1 MQWTFAVIYIIGDA
15 TTKVLLFLKC
25 EEVLLVSVIKSHS
38 FLKYI
43 CKINWV
49 LLMWWKLKQGL
60 DYKARRNWF
69 MLSLFLIYGSGW
81 NSFNTNIGY
90 RCYIVKDKAEKRP
103 NFKGL
108 KKLRINSNLGWF
120 WPNFII
126 LQLPN
131 VVSYPQTFKIGPQPL
146 WSWVL
151 LVC

>member
-1 MQWTFAVIYIIGDA
+1 MQWTFAVICIIGDA

-38 FLKYI
+38 FLKYV

-49 LLMWWKLKQGL
+49 LLMSWKLKQGL

-69 MLSLFLIYGSGW
+69 MFSLFLIYGSGW

-103 NFKGL
+103 NF
-108 KKLRINSNLGWF
+108 
-120 WPNFII
+120 II

-131 VVSYPQTFKIGPQPL
+131 VISCPQTFKIGPQPL
-146 WSWVL
+146 WSRVL